1 MTDKFGYLDFT
12 SSACFSV
19 ADINDYLDLKAT
31 IALDSGVKF
40 SDSTILAKAKFE
52 QHLEGCPEC
61 HSLLETIE
69 IRQVFEETEHGFDNS
84 FPPNKKAKVITYDV
98 RGYDLHDP
106 VDENNEK

>member
-40 SDSTILAKAKFE
+40 SDSTMLAKAKFE
-52 QHLEGCPEC
+52 QHA
-61 HSLLETIE
+61 S
-69 IRQVFEETEHGFDNS
+69 
-84 FPPNKKAKVITYDV
+84 K
-98 RGYDLHDP
+98 
-106 VDENNEK
+106 

>member
-19 ADINDYLDLKAT
+19 AEINDYLDLKEAL
-31 IALDSGVKF
+31 ALDSSVKF

-52 QHLEGCPEC
+52 QHLEDCPEC
-61 HSLLETIE
+61 HSLFETME
-69 IRQVFEETEHGFDNS
+69 IRQVFDEMEHGFDNS
-84 FPPNKKAKVITYDV
+84 IPPDKKAKVIAYDV
-98 RGYDLHDP
+98 HGYDLHDP